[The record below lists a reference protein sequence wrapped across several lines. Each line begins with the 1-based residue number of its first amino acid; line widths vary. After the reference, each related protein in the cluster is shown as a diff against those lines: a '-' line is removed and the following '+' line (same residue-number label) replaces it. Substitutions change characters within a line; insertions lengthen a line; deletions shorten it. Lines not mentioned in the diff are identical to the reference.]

1 MKTVLV
7 RYYDPQ
13 QLGFDAAMSNAMNA
27 ADLKKH
33 CVIVNNY
40 ATPAAALD
48 AYANTTVTWS
58 TLLDND
64 ADVDAFIDEA
74 VEHIL
79 MCDFDWLEQHFV

>member
-1 MKTVLV
+1 MQTILV
-7 RYYDPQ
+7 RYYDPY
-13 QLGFDAAMSNAMNA
+13 QLGFDAAMRNAMNA
-27 ADLKKH
+27 ADLKEH
-33 CVIVNNY
+33 CFIVNNY

-48 AYANTTVTWS
+48 AYANTAVTWS

-64 ADVDAFIDEA
+64 ADVDAFINEA